1 MQMCMQCVFIENFA
15 EQSAGHNSSFAK
27 QLAQHFLQVFLHF
40 LATFF
45 LLHFPFFFCFLHFF
59 LDQMSE
65 HALVV
70 VVVGVV
76 GVVGGPTVGGE
87 PLGFNFRN
95 PIAPPNVSLSTKTI
109 TSPLFGSTAKY
120 SPALLPPLSP

>member
-1 MQMCMQCVFIENFA
+1 M
-15 EQSAGHNSSFAK
+15 SKYGHNSSFAK
-27 QLAQHFLQVFLHF
+27 QLAQHFLQVSLHF

-45 LLHFPFFFCFLHFF
+45 LLHFLFFFCFLHFF
-59 LDQMSE
+59 LDHLSK
-65 HALVV
+65 HFLGVV
-70 VVVGVV
+70 VVDGV

-87 PLGFNFRN
+87 PLGVNFRN

-120 SPALLPPLSP
+120 SPALLPS

>member
-1 MQMCMQCVFIENFA
+1 
-15 EQSAGHNSSFAK
+15 
-27 QLAQHFLQVFLHF
+27 
-40 LATFF
+40 
-45 LLHFPFFFCFLHFF
+45 
-59 LDQMSE
+59 MSE
-65 HALVV
+65 HSLEV

-87 PLGFNFRN
+87 PLGVNFRN

-120 SPALLPPLSP
+120 SPALLPS